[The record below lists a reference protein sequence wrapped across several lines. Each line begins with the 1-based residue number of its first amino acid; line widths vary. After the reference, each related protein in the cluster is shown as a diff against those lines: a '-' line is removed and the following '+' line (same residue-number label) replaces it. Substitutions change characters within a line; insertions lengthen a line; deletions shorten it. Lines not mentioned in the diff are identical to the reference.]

1 MVLGAARRFLAL
13 LAAVGGVTLLGS
25 LAIGLVAG
33 ASLRRSLALGFYL
46 MGSFVLLTGF
56 FLGNRGVL
64 RAEGGAGA
72 GADRPFGFLGPRRV
86 RSATAD
92 ERRESISIAAV
103 VISLG
108 VALLMLAIVA
118 DDENDLL

>member
-25 LAIGLVAG
+25 VAIGLAAG
-33 ASLRRSLALGFYL
+33 ASLRRAIALGFYL
-46 MGSFVLLTGF
+46 MGSLVLLTGF

-72 GADRPFGFLGPRRV
+72 DRPFGFLGPRRV
-86 RSATAD
+86 RSATSD

-118 DDENDLL
+118 DEENDLL